1 MADWI
6 LSLQNQTLNSFGEIC
21 LNCAQ
26 HKHKPWHW
34 ALDNEARS
42 CQSKQPLRLSRD
54 VRLTIPWTKLAAR
67 MRVGFVMPLALLE
80 KGFTLLP
87 EESVVLFDGTPCGWT
102 DGVFFSFWLAL
113 RSFAVTGKFLT
124 SRHPALFDGMSNHDS
139 LRLKL
144 SLPNC
149 NEKR

>member
-1 MADWI
+1 MD
-6 LSLQNQTLNSFGEIC
+6 SLE
-21 LNCAQ
+21 
-26 HKHKPWHW
+26 
-34 ALDNEARS
+34 
-42 CQSKQPLRLSRD
+42 QSWQQGC
-54 VRLTIPWTKLAAR
+54 V
-67 MRVGFVMPLALLE
+67 FVMPLALLE

-102 DGVFFSFWLAL
+102 DGVFFSFCLAL

-144 SLPNC
+144 SLPLAGSVKGFECDLVFFITSRSFAVIGKFSILRHLALFERVSNHDGWMS
-149 NEKR
+149 K

>member
-42 CQSKQPLRLSRD
+42 CQSKQPLRLSPD

-67 MRVGFVMPLALLE
+67 MRVCNATSSFGKGVHFVTR
-80 KGFTLLP
+80 GIRGIVRWNT
-87 EESVVLFDGTPCGWT
+87 
-102 DGVFFSFWLAL
+102 
-113 RSFAVTGKFLT
+113 
-124 SRHPALFDGMSNHDS
+124 
-139 LRLKL
+139 LRLNRWSVFL
-144 SLPNC
+144 ILPSFEIFCCYWKVFNFETSSIVWW
-149 NEKR
+149 NVKPWQFEVKVIFA